1 MKIPNEVRLN
11 GIDYAVNRV
20 SNLVDDTHVLDGQI
34 DYNSSEILLNTGSQG
49 YQAMCIT
56 FLHEI
61 FHGIL
66 YHFTC
71 APVNGDNRIPDTE
84 EELVE
89 LLARGVYQFLQD
101 NGGKLFDL
109 KGDEDDGVRSEIG
122 HMCAARGD

>member
-1 MKIPNEVRLN
+1 MKIPDEVRLN
-11 GIDYAVNRV
+11 GIDYTVNRV
-20 SNLVDDTHVLDGQI
+20 SDLTDGAHVLDGQI
-34 DYNSSEILLNTGSQG
+34 DYNQSEILLNVGSQG

-71 APVNGDNRIPDTE
+71 APVSGDNRIPDTE

-89 LLARGVYQFLQD
+89 LLARGMYQFLQD
-101 NGGKLFDL
+101 NGRKLFDL
-109 KGDEDDGVRSEIG
+109 KGDEDGGVRSEISR
-122 HMCAARGD
+122 MCAERSD